1 MRIPV
6 FWKPS
11 ERHAPGYDAQEPVL
25 HQAISQLCTQ
35 AQCESP
41 QYAYWCGQIREI
53 PCLRRKQ
60 WEYCYILQV
69 LEQEGMLAEGR
80 RGMGFGVGR
89 EPLTAVMA
97 ARGCSV
103 LASDMD
109 AAAGKAQGWAGTNQ
123 HAGALEQLNERGICD
138 ETAFKARV
146 RYRTIDMNKLPD
158 DEGGFDFLW
167 SSCALEHLGSLQRGL
182 DYIERSL
189 ALLRP
194 GGLAVH
200 TTEYNLSSNFLTLSR
215 GGTVLYRRRDILG
228 LADRLR
234 ARGHHIEFNL
244 HPGDGPMDKH
254 VDVPPYCPDPHL
266 KLRVSRFAATSIGL
280 AIRKAA

>member
-1 MRIPV
+1 
-6 FWKPS
+6 
-11 ERHAPGYDAQEPVL
+11 VL

-41 QYAYWCGQIREI
+41 QYAYWCEQIRET
-53 PCLRRKQ
+53 PRLHRKQ

-69 LEQEGMLAEGR
+69 LEQAGMLAEGR

-103 LASDMD
+103 LASDMSAD
-109 AAAGKAQGWAGTNQ
+109 AGKAQGWIGTNQ
-123 HAGALEQLNERGICD
+123 HASELAQLNERGICD
-138 ETAFKARV
+138 EAGFNARV
-146 RYRTIDMNKLPD
+146 RYRTIDMNNLPS

-167 SSCALEHLGSLQRGL
+167 SSCALEHLGSLQHGL

-200 TTEYNLSSNFLTLSR
+200 TTEYNVSSNFLTLSR
-215 GGTVLYRRRDILG
+215 GGTVLFRQRDILG

-234 ARGHHIEFNL
+234 ALGHRIEFNL
-244 HPGDGPMDKH
+244 HPGNDSMDKH
-254 VDVPPYCPDPHL
+254 IDVPPYCPDPHL
-266 KLRVSRFAATSIGL
+266 KLRVSRFTATSIGL
-280 AIRKAA
+280 AIHKAV

>member
-11 ERHAPGYDAQEPVL
+11 ARRALGGDTQEPVL

-41 QYAYWCGQIREI
+41 QYAYWCEQIRET
-53 PCLRRKQ
+53 PRLHRKQ

-69 LEQEGMLAEGR
+69 LEQSGMLAAGR
-80 RGMGFGVGR
+80 SGMGFGVGR

-97 ARGCSV
+97 ARGCTI

-109 AAAGKAQGWAGTNQ
+109 AQASTAQGWVGTNQ

-138 ETAFKARV
+138 AARFKASV
-146 RYRTIDMNKLPD
+146 RYRTVDMNRLPG
-158 DEGGFDFLW
+158 DEGDFDFLW
-167 SSCALEHLGSLQRGL
+167 SSCALEHLGSLRHGL
-182 DYIERSL
+182 DYIERSM

-200 TTEYNLSSNFLTLSR
+200 TTEYNVASNIFTLSR

-234 ARGHHIEFNL
+234 AQGHHIELNL
-244 HPGDGPMDKH
+244 HPGGGPMDKH
-254 VDVPPYCPDPHL
+254 VDVPPYGPDPHL

-280 AIRKAA
+280 AIRKAG